1 MKRIDPHMI
10 RVPEVQNEASTED
23 PYENKNTVPH
33 RPSAAIENTR
43 AQHIHLDNP
52 DTPLI
57 LKDNTK
63 NAERQWKYSR
73 TGSEGPSIY
82 TPYSVDKVHEYYG
95 NGKKDNLYIGA
106 KQDGDVELF
115 MHKTEFALN
124 STKQLIVAVHE
135 RLSSEIVGL
144 QDTIKRLPDIDDIT
158 EKISAFWSQVGDL
171 KTWKDRVVDLTQENK
186 TLLSE
191 LRRSRRDDL
200 VLKSPIRISPNK
212 HKVRKESFRS
222 PGIQQVRNLIRY
234 PPSDSHI
241 ISHTM

>member
-1 MKRIDPHMI
+1 M
-10 RVPEVQNEASTED
+10 
-23 PYENKNTVPH
+23 
-33 RPSAAIENTR
+33 
-43 AQHIHLDNP
+43 
-52 DTPLI
+52 
-57 LKDNTK
+57 KDNTK

-95 NGKKDNLYIGA
+95 NGKKDNLYIAA

-158 EKISAFWSQVGDL
+158 QKISAFWSQVGDL
-171 KTWKDRVVDLTQENK
+171 KKWKDRVVDLTQENK

-212 HKVRKESFRS
+212 YKIRK
-222 PGIQQVRNLIRY
+222 
-234 PPSDSHI
+234 
-241 ISHTM
+241 TK